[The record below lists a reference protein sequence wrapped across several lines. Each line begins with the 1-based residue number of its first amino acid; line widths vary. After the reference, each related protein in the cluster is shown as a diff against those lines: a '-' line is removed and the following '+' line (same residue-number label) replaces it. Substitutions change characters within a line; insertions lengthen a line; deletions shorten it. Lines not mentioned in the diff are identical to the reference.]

1 MYINELLKQNKMS
14 KYRLAKDSGLPQ
26 TTITDICSGKASV
39 EKCSALTLYKI
50 AKVLNVSI
58 ESIIE
63 NEADNDLYFSYR
75 TDFEVFKSNI
85 CHLVKDKGDV
95 NFLIDI
101 LSEDEIRKLYSR
113 KWYAEAFYLLA
124 TVDYLSNVNG
134 IPLCTNYNDIRS
146 HKLKEK
152 VYPAGAVLSDKIMNT
167 DTHCSECLK
176 NAIPEFLR
184 FNIVESEIRNVC

>member
-63 NEADNDLYFSYR
+63 NEADNNLHFSYR

-124 TVDYLSNVNG
+124 MVDYLSNVNG

-146 HKLKEK
+146 HKLKEN

-167 DTHCSECLK
+167 DTHCSKCLK